1 MITCFCLVCTRD
13 YIQSLTSYTPKV
25 ALNSSTPKAEA
36 RNCTGTVKEQKI
48 GSDNMLPENVS

>member
-1 MITCFCLVCTRD
+1 M
-13 YIQSLTSYTPKV
+13 SHTPNV

-48 GSDNMLPENVS
+48 GSYNMLPENIS